1 MTTKKDAVL
10 TALKNCE
17 QWLGGAAIVETEDHD
32 FDAIPGAYLTD
43 ISYTGCTN
51 VIFRINDLGDLGY
64 VDIDINEPKTLDY
77 IVGMVLSAI

>member
-1 MTTKKDAVL
+1 MTKKDAVL

-51 VIFRINDLGDLGY
+51 VIFHINSLADLGY
-64 VDIDINEPKTLDY
+64 VDIDINEPATLDY
-77 IVGMVLSAI
+77 IVEMVLSAI